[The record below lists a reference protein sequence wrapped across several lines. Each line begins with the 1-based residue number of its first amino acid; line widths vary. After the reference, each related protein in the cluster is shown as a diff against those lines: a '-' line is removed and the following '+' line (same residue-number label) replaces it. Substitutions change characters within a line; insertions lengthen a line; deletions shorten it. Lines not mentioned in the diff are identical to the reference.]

1 MNGLV
6 DGKVIRAAAV
16 KCYGEF
22 DHYVFIM
29 MTRGRDEL
37 KRGILPGTR
46 REA

>member
-6 DGKVIRAAAV
+6 DGKVIRAAAT
-16 KCYGEF
+16 KCYREF
-22 DHYVFIM
+22 DPQIFIM
-29 MTRGRDEL
+29 MTRERDEL

>member
-6 DGKVIRAAAV
+6 DGKVVRAAAI

-22 DHYVFIM
+22 DPHVFIM
-29 MTRGRDEL
+29 MTRERDEL
-37 KRGILPGTR
+37 KTGIFPGTR

>member
-6 DGKVIRAAAV
+6 DGKVIRAAAI

-22 DHYVFIM
+22 DPHVFIM
-29 MTRGRDEL
+29 MTRERDEL
-37 KRGILPGTR
+37 KRGIFPGTR